1 MAALSP
7 SPSPKAV
14 GVGDDSAMTSS
25 APETTWQERVCRGL
39 LSSEVRSR
47 LNAYSLLSA
56 RCSDS
61 KQAQLQVG
69 QLLQGPDHADNGA
82 SPTTGTPLLAVLFED
97 LLSTDRTLRIAA
109 ARVLSLV
116 AYENLVNQ
124 QIIQSRSE
132 GGVTVGWVHVFS
144 IPQALRSTSADLAA
158 VVTDLVTENYAS
170 IYRNVSRYYVGG
182 CRDFL
187 PLCWSLPLSNGSV
200 DVTERIEVPDPSENL
215 LGFYLVPRQ
224 TQFPEQNGLYL
235 QELLRS
241 MRTEVELARLQQ
253 VHGSFQVVA
262 AQSPTKDVTSAALR
276 SALAPLYDGSEAA
289 AGDKREPIGRQDAL
303 QWLAE
308 APDRIISWNELL
320 IWCCTTL
327 NADEMSKRFG
337 AETYRAVGSLF
348 QQLALEGADLQQ
360 PRDLEQAYAWE
371 SVLVSAVLS
380 HPTLPSAF
388 KTQVRQFSSR
398 IESRFEV
405 TRGTGSKKSVTSSN
419 DSSSSVFRDLLKRP
433 WESLLPLDLVDV
445 HPISW
450 SVFLSKWRLG
460 ADTEP
465 AIKPEIIYHHRRI
478 KRNSIATT
486 ADSVSSARKNALVAV
501 GPSHRIF
508 HSCRDL
514 NQLRQQ
520 LPLIAKESEAPA
532 TFSHVKHSSM
542 GEEEKRELAAT
553 RSFFRRLQQSTVE
566 VDELTRQHLDDK
578 QMARSKALQDA
589 AVKRQKAEALVEQR
603 RRALERKQLDKTAQ
617 VQALEQRRE
626 HQYRISSEAKQE
638 RQLRVHQRLRSQH
651 EAYMARQQQQ
661 RQQQESEGERRPVT
675 TSPRR
680 TPTLPTGRSAES
692 TADDPNLLDLQ
703 SARIANAC
711 DTLVMANA
719 VNTVAQEIAIPQVA
733 APILIESSLSP
744 AVVMA
749 QYSAL
754 EQSQRIKLHERY
766 QTNRVSHK
774 LMFAVLQQLTHEM
787 RQDAAWREFQTAAV
801 GAASR
806 KRSKS
811 EAKVTYTS
819 FAFVAEKLGVSMPP
833 RKLQAAARSLDT
845 WKTGFVAWEQFYA
858 WWSCQ

>member
-1 MAALSP
+1 MTSP
-7 SPSPKAV
+7 S
-14 GVGDDSAMTSS
+14 
-25 APETTWQERVCRGL
+25 PETTWQERVCRGL
-39 LSSEVRSR
+39 LSSDVRSR

-82 SPTTGTPLLAVLFED
+82 FPTTGTPLLAVPFED

-116 AYENLVNQ
+116 AYENLANQ
-124 QIIQSRSE
+124 QIIQSQSE
-132 GGVTVGWVHVFS
+132 GVTVGWVHVFS
-144 IPQALRSTSADLAA
+144 IPQSLRSRSTDLTAVVADLA
-158 VVTDLVTENYAS
+158 TENYAS

-182 CRDFL
+182 CREFL
-187 PLCWSLPLSNGSV
+187 PLCWSLPLSTDPV
-200 DVTERIEVPDPSENL
+200 DVTERIDVPDPSENL

-224 TQFPEQNGLYL
+224 TQFSEQDDLYL
-235 QELLRS
+235 PELLRS
-241 MRTEVELARLQQ
+241 MRTEAELARLQQ
-253 VHGSFQVVA
+253 VHGTFQAVA
-262 AQSPTKDVTSAALR
+262 AQSPTKDVISAALR
-276 SALAPLYDGSEAA
+276 SALAPLYQDPGAA
-289 AGDKREPIGRQDAL
+289 AGDRREPIGRQDAL

-308 APDRIISWNELL
+308 APDRVVSWNELL
-320 IWCCTTL
+320 IWCCATL

-348 QQLALEGADLQQ
+348 QQLALGGADLQQ
-360 PRDLEQAYAWE
+360 PRGLEQAYAWE

-388 KTQVRQFSSR
+388 KIQVRQFSSG
-398 IESRFEV
+398 IEGRFEV
-405 TRGTGSKKSVTSSN
+405 SRETGSKASVTSSN
-419 DSSSSVFRDLLKRP
+419 DCPSPAFRDLLKRP
-433 WESLLPLDLVDV
+433 WESLLPLDLADV

-450 SVFLSKWRLG
+450 SVFLSKWRLS

-465 AIKPEIIYHHRRI
+465 ATTSKVICHHRST

-486 ADSVSSARKNALVAV
+486 ADSVSSVRKNALAAV

-514 NQLRQQ
+514 NQLRRQ
-520 LPLIAKESEAPA
+520 LPLIAKESEASV
-532 TFSHVKHSSM
+532 TSESLFSRVKHPPM
-542 GEEEKRELAAT
+542 GEEEKRKLAAT
-553 RSFFRRLQQSTVE
+553 RSFFRKLQQSAAD

-578 QMARSKALQDA
+578 QMARSKALQNT

-603 RRALERKQLDKTAQ
+603 RRALERKQLDKAAQ
-617 VQALEQRRE
+617 SRSSGASRQFDSRTGRR
-626 HQYRISSEAKQE
+626 AG
-638 RQLRVHQRLRSQH
+638 
-651 EAYMARQQQQ
+651 AT
-661 RQQQESEGERRPVT
+661 GGGD
-675 TSPRR
+675 
-680 TPTLPTGRSAES
+680 GRSAES
-692 TADDPNLLDLQ
+692 SANDPNLLDLQ
-703 SARIANAC
+703 SVRIANAC

-733 APILIESSLSP
+733 APILIESRVSP

-754 EQSQRIKLHERY
+754 EQSERLKLHDRY
-766 QTNRVSHK
+766 QTNRISHN

-806 KRSKS
+806 KMGKS
-811 EAKVTYTS
+811 EAKVTYAS
-819 FAFVAEKLGVSMPP
+819 FAFVAEQLGVSMPP
-833 RKLQAAARSLDT
+833 RKLQAEARSLDP
-845 WKTGFVAWEQFYA
+845 WKTGFVAWEQFYK